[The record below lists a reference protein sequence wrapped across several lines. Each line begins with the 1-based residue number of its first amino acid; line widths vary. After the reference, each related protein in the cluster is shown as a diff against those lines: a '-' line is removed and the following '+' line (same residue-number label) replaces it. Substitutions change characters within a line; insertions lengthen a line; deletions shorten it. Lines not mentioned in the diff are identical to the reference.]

1 MMSAKQARREAKQLF
16 RLCLVDGSVDETR
29 ARQVVRG
36 VLRSKRRGYLVLLK
50 LFHHLLKLEY
60 ARHTA
65 QVESALPLPADLR
78 ARVQA
83 GLEEAYGTGMAL
95 SFASNPGLIGGMRI
109 QVGCDVYDGSIRSR
123 LAALARTFGIASTNG
138 KHAVA

>member
-16 RLCLVDGSVDETR
+16 RLCLVNGAVDEAR

-36 VLRSKRRGYLVLLK
+36 LLRSKRRGYLVLLK
-50 LFHHLLKLEY
+50 LFHRLLKFDY

-65 QVESALPLPADLR
+65 QVESAFPLPADLR
-78 ARVQA
+78 AHVQA
-83 GLEEAYGTGMAL
+83 GLEEAYGPGMAL
-95 SFASNPGLIGGMRI
+95 SFAANPSLIGGMRI

-123 LAALARTFGIASTNG
+123 LAAVAMAFGIASTNG
-138 KHAVA
+138 STP